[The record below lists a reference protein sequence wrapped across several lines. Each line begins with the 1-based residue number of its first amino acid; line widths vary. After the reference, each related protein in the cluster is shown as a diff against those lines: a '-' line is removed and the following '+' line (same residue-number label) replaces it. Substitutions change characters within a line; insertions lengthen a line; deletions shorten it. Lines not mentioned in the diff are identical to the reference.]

1 MFTFYMH
8 DTLSLSL
15 AMIIWGYLSVHLIF
29 CSDWL
34 LFCFHSFSFKEL
46 LIYIYIEMRDL
57 IFCTGIDYNAKLF
70 GNQWSFWF
78 FCQVTPFPLWDDIGN
93 GQSQAFPPK
102 TCSKF
107 SKDPMSYTFGPIFGF
122 LCLSK
127 LSKVLELE
135 STSSTWNLKNVLIT
149 IKKVN
154 WITNPNVLIIVNAS
168 KLDSC
173 WLILIYSLRRRGI

>member
-34 LFCFHSFSFKEL
+34 LFCVHSFSFKEL

-173 WLILIYSLRRRGI
+173 WLILIYSLRSRGI